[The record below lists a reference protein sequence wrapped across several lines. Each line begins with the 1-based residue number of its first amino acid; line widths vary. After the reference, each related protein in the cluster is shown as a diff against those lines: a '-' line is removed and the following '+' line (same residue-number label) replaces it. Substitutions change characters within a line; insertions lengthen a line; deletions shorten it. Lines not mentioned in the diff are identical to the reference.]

1 MEKLFKN
8 LKIIFEYLKKNVK
21 RSHLIMFIVGLGL
34 VIIGVFSWNIY
45 FSKYYLFSLN
55 EDKLHDAVVDYYE
68 YHSIYLPKNGSIK
81 TITLGEL
88 YQKDYIET
96 LYIPKSD
103 RLCDTDLSWVKVY
116 NDNGKYKYYTYLK
129 CGKYETRVDHTGP
142 NITLNGDSTIYVSL
156 NHEYKELGV
165 KEVKDNYDGK
175 IDVKSV
181 VIDNSKVNTK
191 KVGKYY
197 VTYTV
202 RDKLNNETVLKR
214 TVNVIRNLTDIVK
227 DDTDDSGYYKGNIK
241 NNYVLFSGMM
251 YRVVNVNSDG
261 TVRLISNENLN
272 NLHFNTIDYT
282 DSNVDIYLNSTYL
295 DIIYDD
301 SYLVENEYCVGNI
314 NSREEIDKV
323 CDTKIKRKVGLLSY
337 QDYIN
342 TLVNDTGYL
351 CSQFNYALA
360 NRIDGSIITSGIGD
374 KCTVLIS
381 DDVLPSIRPVITL
394 KSDLLVLN
402 GKGTKDNPYKL
413 EDYKYASQQDK
424 INTRL
429 IGEYVNYSG
438 ITFRIIDIDK
448 DKNVKMISLGGL
460 ERNIIDQDKKQLL
473 LFDIPKV
480 DDYYFNV
487 SDTDNPGYII
497 NNQFIDYIKDDKM
510 ISYKYTIPVHDKSK
524 NVKDYSNKDSG
535 TAKIVMSKTYDL
547 FSGAQTINNADIYLY
562 LDNSTTT
569 NNIYYLNAVNGRA
582 FETKTDVFGSFS
594 FKSVIKIKGDNVIRK
609 GKGTLN
615 SPYYIY

>member
-1 MEKLFKN
+1 MEKFLRN

-21 RSHLIMFIVGLGL
+21 RSHLIMFLIGLSLVFIGIV
-34 VIIGVFSWNIY
+34 SWNVY

-55 EDKLHDAVVDYYE
+55 EDKLYDAVVDYYE

-129 CGKYETRVDHTGP
+129 CGKYQTRIDHTGP
-142 NITLNGDSTIYVSL
+142 VITLNGDSTIYVSL
-156 NHEYKELGV
+156 NHDYKELGV
-165 KEVKDNYDGK
+165 KEVKDDIDGK
-175 IDVKSV
+175 IDIKDV
-181 VIDNSKVNTK
+181 VIDSSKVNTK

-214 TVNVIRNLTDIVK
+214 TVRVIRNLTDIVK
-227 DDTDDSGYYKGNIK
+227 DNTDDSGYYKGSVN

-251 YRVVNVNSDG
+251 YRIINVNTDG

-272 NLHFNTIDYT
+272 NLNFNTVEYA
-282 DSNVDIYLNSTYL
+282 DSNIDSYLNSTYL

-301 SYLVENEYCVGNI
+301 SYLVETEYCVGNI
-314 NSREEIDKV
+314 NSREEVDKI

-337 QDYIN
+337 QDYLN
-342 TLVNDTGYL
+342 TLDNNTGYL
-351 CSQFNYALA
+351 CGQFNYALA
-360 NRIDGSIITSGIGD
+360 NRIGGAVLVSGTGD
-374 KCTVLIS
+374 KCTLLIS
-381 DDVLPSIRPVITL
+381 DAVLPSIRPVITL
-394 KSDLLVLN
+394 KNNLIVLSGN
-402 GKGTKDNPYKL
+402 GTKDDPYKL
-413 EDYKYASQQDK
+413 DDYKYASQQDK

-438 ITFRIIDIDK
+438 INFRIIEVGK

-460 ERNIIDQDKKQLL
+460 ERKLVDENKKELL
-473 LFDIPKV
+473 LFDIPQVK
-480 DDYYFNV
+480 DYYFNTK
-487 SDTDNPGYII
+487 DTNNPGYII
-497 NNQFIDYIKDDKM
+497 NEQFVDYIKDDSM
-510 ISYKYTIPVHDKSK
+510 VSYKYNVPIHDSSK
-524 NVKDYSNKDSG
+524 NVNDYSNKASG
-535 TAKIVMSKTYDL
+535 TAKISISKTYDL
-547 FSGAQTINNADIYLY
+547 FSAVQTDNNANMYLY

-569 NNIYYLNAVNGRA
+569 NNVYYLNAVNGLS
-582 FETKTDVFGSFS
+582 FETNISSFIGYS
-594 FKSVIKIKGDNVIRK
+594 FKSIITLKGDLFIRN
-609 GKGTLN
+609 GKGTIN